1 MHTYIDCDFCA
12 NSASSGY
19 GDLSPSTDASR
30 LFTMAFASSGII
42 ILGVF
47 LGIIGTRLFEIRED
61 GANEKLK
68 MAKKKVLQQF
78 SSPDQSFDEPPE
90 PPPPRTLWDDVWGIF
105 KIEAPIILFLIL
117 LATPVVWLEGW
128 DVTMGFYWMFVT
140 G

>member
-30 LFTMAFASSGII
+30 LFTVAFASGGIV

-47 LGIIGTRLFEIRED
+47 LGIIGTRLFEIREE

-68 MAKKKVLQQF
+68 MAKTKVMEQF
-78 SSPDQSFDEPPE
+78 SSPDQSSDEPP
-90 PPPPRTLWDDVWGIF
+90 PTRTLLEDVWEIF
-105 KIEAPIILFLIL
+105 KIEAPIVLFLIL

-128 DVTMGFYWMFVT
+128 DATMGFYWMFVT